1 MTTDTRGVSQGA
13 RTIEMRSHSRLGF
26 SLSEYKRRY
35 DLVLAGM
42 KHRGLDVLLL
52 RSPENITYVSGYETP
67 GYYKYHCLIIAPN
80 TEPILVLRRFEE
92 LNVPEYSWLSRHVA
106 VDDWENPPKVTAG
119 VLQKLKLDHGVV
131 GVEKQGW
138 FYTVDEHEILTSI
151 LSNAKFTDAIEVLW
165 DARMRKSEEEI
176 EMMKRSAIIVDKAMQ
191 AGIDASE
198 PGVSDDLVN
207 AEVNRV
213 IFENGGEYM
222 GLPPFVLSGNR
233 TSLPHQTARA
243 EIINKDDLV
252 YFEISASKWRY
263 AAALMRTIFVGKPSE
278 QQRRCAEACI
288 GAVDKAMEV
297 IRPGITAEEV
307 DRAAR
312 AVVEKAGFGEYWRHR
327 LGYSIGVNYPPD
339 WGEGEIISLR
349 RGERR
354 PLEIGMTF
362 HMVPLCLVYREF
374 GIGFSETIRVTPTG
388 CERFS
393 SLPRQIVVK

>member
-1 MTTDTRGVSQGA
+1 MNNDTQASHSKP

-42 KHRGLDVLLL
+42 KDRKLDALLV

-67 GYYKYHCLIIAPN
+67 GYYKYHCLIIAPDI
-80 TEPILVLRRFEE
+80 EPVLVLRRFEE
-92 LNVPEYSWLSRHVA
+92 LNVPEYSWLSRHVSI
-106 VDDWENPPKVTAG
+106 DDWETPPKVTANL
-119 VLQKLKLDHGVV
+119 LQELKLDRGTI

-138 FYTVDEHEILTSI
+138 FYTVDEHETLTSI
-151 LSNAKFTDAIEVLW
+151 LSNAKFTDAIDILW

-176 EMMKRSAIIVDKAMQ
+176 AMMKRSAAIVDKAMQ
-191 AGIDASE
+191 AGMDASE
-198 PGVSDDLVN
+198 PGISDDYVN

-233 TSLPHQTARA
+233 TSLPHQTARS
-243 EIINKDDLV
+243 EIIAKEDVV

-263 AAALMRTIFVGKPSE
+263 AAALMRTVFVGNPSE
-278 QQRRCAEACI
+278 RQKRCAEACI
-288 GAVDKAMEV
+288 GAVDRAMEV

-312 AVVEKAGFGEYWRHR
+312 SVVERAGFAEYWRHR

-349 RGERR
+349 RGEIR
-354 PLEIGMTF
+354 PLEVGMTF

-393 SLPRQIVVK
+393 SLPRRIIVK